1 MEFKLN
7 NYHRNISS
15 EDFLKDVKE
24 VASRLE
30 KNTLTT
36 MEYDKYGQYHHD
48 TLRKRFGS
56 WKNVLNLAGLNT
68 EKHNF
73 YVSDQEYILD
83 IQRVAHLLKK
93 RTVTIIQYQKYGKY
107 DASIFSKRCGSWS
120 KVLLVAGL
128 EPTGHHPKV
137 TNQDL
142 IEEIERIWI
151 KLGRQPTTT
160 DIKNGVSKYS
170 LNTYARHFGGWRN
183 ALQAFI
189 EYVSDENTT
198 NTDRKEK
205 LDESDESYSDAQE
218 LISEKSRKTR
228 RDINLRLRFR
238 VMQRDNFKCCIC
250 GASPAN
256 DPTVVL
262 HIDHIIPWSKG
273 GETIMENLQTL
284 CSKCNLGKS
293 NLI

>member
-1 MEFKLN
+1 MEFRLN

-48 TLRKRFGS
+48 TLCKRFGS

-189 EYVSDENTT
+189 EYVSDENTI